1 MNRIKYIAV
10 AFFCLFAAR
19 VSAQALLP
27 EMHSEISKEKS
38 DMSKLVTTTFLDQSL
53 EDVSKYS
60 PFAGIADLVTPPQV
74 QPQLAHSMVNY
85 AAKFLGTRY
94 LLGGT
99 TPRAFDCSGFV
110 GYVYRNFGINLL
122 RTSRQQF
129 TQGDKVNVGEL
140 QPGDLLFFSCR
151 SSGRG
156 NVGHVAMVVSVD
168 KESKSCRFIH
178 ASVKKGV
185 TYQKFPD
192 GGYFSRNFIGAK
204 RILGTE
210 LDVASRNTKSGN
222 TAQR

>member
-1 MNRIKYIAV
+1 MLVMCAV
-10 AFFCLFAAR
+10 AVSA
-19 VSAQALLP
+19 SAQALLP
-27 EMHSEISKEKS
+27 ERHSEISKEKS
-38 DMSKLVTTTFLDQSL
+38 DMAKIVASTFLDQSL
-53 EDVSKYS
+53 EDASKNS
-60 PFAGIADLVTPPQV
+60 PFAGIADFVTPPTAE
-74 QPQLAHSMVNY
+74 PQLASSMVNY

-110 GYVYRNFGINLL
+110 GYVYRNFGINLD
-122 RTSRQQF
+122 RTSRQQYL
-129 TQGDKVNVGEL
+129 QGDKVNVGEL

-185 TYQKFPD
+185 SYQKFPD

-204 RILGTE
+204 RILGSS
-210 LDVASRNTKSGN
+210 LDVASRGGKNNT